1 MAKQLLNEFADISAL
16 KKQQQQ
22 VVGVLD
28 DVTKKLKEMQAMGLS
43 FSKGSASTSGMK
55 DAAKTIDE
63 QAKAVARLEAE
74 QKKLAAAQ
82 NELYKSEQQMV
93 QVRKEAERQAKLEAQ
108 ATNEQIG
115 AYKRLEAEA
124 ALATQRFRDLAAQ
137 YGIESNEAKNA
148 GIQAAAL
155 NQKLKDVDAT
165 VNLHQKNVGN
175 YKEATVSLRTEIRT
189 LTQTLAQMA
198 MSGKENTK
206 EYNDMVAKLGNLRD
220 TMGDVSGRAKFFADD
235 ARWIT
240 AAASAVQGLV
250 GAYAAYQGVVNL
262 VGEENKELQKSM
274 MKIQSLMA
282 IIMGMQ
288 QVAKT
293 LNKDEAAMTAF
304 RVIKQQALALQLKV
318 VAAAEASKTVA
329 VEAGTIAAK
338 AQAIAWNGLSK
349 AMKAAPFIAIA
360 AAVTALAVAWINSRN
375 ESMKY
380 ANAQKVMADMTAMAA
395 ESIADEKT
403 ELELAV
409 AVAKDS
415 NRSLDER
422 QKAIKRINDIS
433 PEYLGNITLEN
444 INTKEAT
451 EAIKGYVKVLTDK
464 ARAEALL
471 KVMSEENARIMK
483 ATAAIMGGLEG
494 AGFMDWAAAQVGGFT
509 SGLGAYNAFL
519 SQQTATIDSAKKN
532 IENLKKAAEQMDFG
546 AMFSSKDGAG
556 KSVIKSVV
564 DQTKKDVQELGDVV
578 KIAFTD
584 LFPDD
589 FDAKWEAW
597 QKKLDETPEK
607 IDEVVESINELGVS
621 ISFVD
626 KAIAE
631 MAKKNEF
638 EDWVG
643 HNMESLEKWADMASK
658 VANSISSIMSDT
670 YKKQSDEA
678 EAAHTKEMDS
688 LKKMLNQGIIDQASY
703 DAQSAALEEKYI
715 AEKKERDRKEFERKK
730 AIAIA
735 EGTVNMALALIKIWS
750 SDGSI
755 IEKLALSVV
764 EAAAL
769 AAQISSMR
777 VASYATGR
785 EDGPAEL
792 AYVGERGFEY
802 VETSSGK
809 LYKTPNTATLT
820 YLNAGDKVY
829 THTQSVDLEKTLGV
843 NSLSTISF
851 GKSDENS
858 LLYGKMD
865 EMIRV
870 YKNKKE
876 VHMNLSRSGVM
887 MAIKDG
893 NRWSRHLNDNVRL

>member
-1 MAKQLLNEFADISAL
+1 LEIRMQGQNAVQSLLKQHLKALSIEQQIAYEKEKANEL
-16 KKQQQQ
+16 KKQQDR
-22 VVGVLD
+22 VSAYDAL
-28 DVTKKLKEMQAMGLS
+28 TKKIEDLTKKMREEITLTGNVNEAD
-43 FSKGSASTSGMK
+43 K
-55 DAAKTIDE
+55 
-63 QAKAVARLEAE
+63 VRLTTLIE
-74 QKKLAAAQ
+74 QKDKIDQ
-82 NELYKSEQQMV
+82 
-93 QVRKEAERQAKLEAQ
+93 
-108 ATNEQIG
+108 
-115 AYKRLEAEA
+115 
-124 ALATQRFRDLAAQ
+124 
-137 YGIESNEAKNA
+137 
-148 GIQAAAL
+148 
-155 NQKLKDVDAT
+155 
-165 VNLHQKNVGN
+165 
-175 YKEATVSLRTEIRT
+175 
-189 LTQTLAQMA
+189 
-198 MSGKENTK
+198 
-206 EYNDMVAKLGNLRD
+206 
-220 TMGDVSGRAKFFADD
+220 
-235 ARWIT
+235 
-240 AAASAVQGLV
+240 LV
-250 GAYAAYQGVVNL
+250 
-262 VGEENKELQKSM
+262 KSM
-274 MKIQSLMA
+274 SSY
-282 IIMGMQ
+282 G
-288 QVAKT
+288 
-293 LNKDEAAMTAF
+293 
-304 RVIKQQALALQLKV
+304 
-318 VAAAEASKTVA
+318 
-329 VEAGTIAAK
+329 
-338 AQAIAWNGLSK
+338 
-349 AMKAAPFIAIA
+349 
-360 AAVTALAVAWINSRN
+360 
-375 ESMKY
+375 
-380 ANAQKVMADMTAMAA
+380 
-395 ESIADEKT
+395 
-403 ELELAV
+403 
-409 AVAKDS
+409 
-415 NRSLDER
+415 
-422 QKAIKRINDIS
+422 
-433 PEYLGNITLEN
+433 
-444 INTKEAT
+444 
-451 EAIKGYVKVLTDK
+451 EAIKITML
-464 ARAEALL
+464 
-471 KVMSEENARIMK
+471 
-483 ATAAIMGGLEG
+483 
-494 AGFMDWAAAQVGGFT
+494 
-509 SGLGAYNAFL
+509 
-519 SQQTATIDSAKKN
+519 
-532 IENLKKAAEQMDFG
+532 
-546 AMFSSKDGAG
+546 
-556 KSVIKSVV
+556 
-564 DQTKKDVQELGDVV
+564 
-578 KIAFTD
+578 D